1 LFLISFLPFL
11 PTPTR
16 PKKKQKEGRV
26 KMGLEKKNGVGKR
39 NNKRKERKDETK
51 KNANSI
57 FCLVKRKIVSKRP
70 LPFETIN

>member
-26 KMGLEKKNGVGKR
+26 KMGLEKKMVLGKGTTR
-39 NNKRKERKDETK
+39 GRKERTRQK
-51 KNANSI
+51 KTQIQSS
-57 FCLVKRKIVSKRP
+57 VS
-70 LPFETIN
+70 